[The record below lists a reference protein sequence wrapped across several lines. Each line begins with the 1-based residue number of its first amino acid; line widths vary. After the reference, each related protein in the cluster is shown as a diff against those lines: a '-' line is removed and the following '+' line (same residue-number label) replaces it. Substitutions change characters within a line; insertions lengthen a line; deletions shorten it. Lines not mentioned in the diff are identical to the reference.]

1 MLVLRPADAEETT
14 VAWKLAMENMS
25 TPTALIFSRQNIT
38 NLPAG
43 NDYSQAAKGAYIVA
57 GSDENP
63 DVILVASGSEVA
75 TLVAGAELL
84 RKDGVKLRI
93 VSVPSEGSGERD
105 SGKCKSIRSDR
116 RTARYAGRFGRRP
129 R

>member
-14 VAWKLAMENMS
+14 VAWKLAMENTS
-25 TPTALIFSRQNIT
+25 TPTALIFSRQNIA

-63 DVILVASGSEVA
+63 DVILVASGSEVS
-75 TLVAGAELL
+75 TL
-84 RKDGVKLRI
+84 
-93 VSVPSEGSGERD
+93 GSRCRTSPQGWHKNTYR
-105 SGKCKSIRSDR
+105 IRS
-116 RTARYAGRFGRRP
+116 F
-129 R
+129 